1 MQNQTTPGREIA
13 YGSCVTHVCGS
24 DLCTSDAFRGIPMA
38 ITVVLS
44 VGYDAVVLETRS
56 SVLRI
61 AGYVVQSVAS
71 ITHALELFWD
81 SDFDLVLLC
90 HSVPLQDRNRLTSA
104 IRASGS
110 HVPIA
115 TIAPAFQEFSSGL
128 ADAILESDPAGI
140 VNGVERALHLSANG
154 YQPR

>member
-1 MQNQTTPGREIA
+1 
-13 YGSCVTHVCGS
+13 
-24 DLCTSDAFRGIPMA
+24 MA
-38 ITVVLS
+38 ISVILS
-44 VGYDAVVLETRS
+44 VGYDPVVLERWS

-61 AGYVVQSVAS
+61 AGYVVESVTS

-90 HSVPLQDRNRLTSA
+90 HSIPLQDRNRLTSA

-110 HVPIA
+110 HVPVIA
-115 TIAPAFQEFSSGL
+115 VAPAAQEFSSGF
-128 ADAILESDPAGI
+128 ADAITESDPAEI
-140 VNGVERALHLSANG
+140 VNGVEKALHSAANS